1 MHYIYMVYVIKKTF
15 MNKKTNKTSDIR
27 PKSDIDYRQ
36 LSTMQQA
43 IFDGAS
49 YSIIATEVD
58 GTIRFFNNAASR
70 LLGYSAEELIG
81 RRSPALFH
89 DSKEV
94 AERAK
99 ILSIELGREIV
110 PGFDV
115 FIERAKLGVVEELEW
130 SYIHKDGHR
139 IPVLLSVTAL
149 RDESDNINGFLGISF
164 DISEKLLIKRA
175 LKEKEESYRIL
186 FEKAL
191 DSLFLMKG
199 ELFVDCNPA
208 TLSIFGCTREQII
221 NKTPYRFSPQF
232 QPDGR
237 SSDEKAKEKIT
248 AAIGGKTQYFE
259 WQHLRYDGAPFDA
272 EVTLNAI
279 LIKDIPHIFATVR
292 DISARKSIERELET
306 SRKQLLTQN
315 ERLKIINTL
324 SHQLHGNHSFQQIAD
339 KTLEAFLNFSGI
351 IYVAVYFVEK
361 DREIMRLM
369 ATEGFN
375 QNLVEISETI
385 RVKDGVSGEALSR
398 NEIVFCNNFSTD
410 DRVVKELARALNAN
424 NIYSGIAIPISYQG
438 KIFGCINLGYH
449 SAKDFSN
456 MDKEPLDVISKVVSQ
471 ALANAHQIKDLDYM
485 AHHDSLTGLTNRM
498 YFHWAFNKR
507 TNEPNYSSAIL
518 MLLDLDRFKEVNDTL
533 GHHIGDVLLQQIGPR
548 LSHIFSQ
555 QPVQI
560 SRLGGDEFTILID
573 HIDNQDLTIKYAQR
587 LLDCLREPFSI
598 ESMSLE
604 IDASIGIAKYPQD
617 GGDSH
622 ALLRSADVAM
632 YEAKRQGGG
641 IKLYDPGD
649 DKHTP
654 QRLALIAELK
664 NAIREQQLE
673 LHYQPKINLSDGNL
687 SGFEALVRW
696 RHPKM
701 GLLYPDA
708 FIPLAE
714 LSDSIH
720 YLTEEVIKLALK
732 QQQRWIKD
740 GYMIPVAVNLSARN
754 LIDDRCVVYLGQM
767 MKQYNVSP
775 GMLEL
780 EITETALMQD
790 PKLATSLL
798 NQISALGVKLS
809 IDDFGTGYS
818 SLAYLRRMPID
829 ILKID
834 REFVT
839 DMLSNEQD
847 SIIVSS
853 TIALAHNLNL
863 NVIAEGVED
872 NKTLEKLTKMG
883 CDFAQGYHI
892 CKPKPWSEM
901 KSWLKSVNVG

>member
-1 MHYIYMVYVIKKTF
+1 MPK
-15 MNKKTNKTSDIR
+15 NSD
-27 PKSDIDYRQ
+27 KSTVKDSAQDIDYRQ

-49 YSIIATEVD
+49 YSIISTEVD
-58 GTIRFFNNAASR
+58 GVIRFFNNAASK
-70 LLGYSAEELIG
+70 LLGYSSEEVVG
-81 RRSPALFH
+81 RHTPTLFH
-89 DSKEV
+89 DPEEV
-94 AERAK
+94 AKRAK
-99 ILSIELGREIV
+99 TLTAELGKKV
-110 PGFDV
+110 KPGFDV
-115 FIERAKLGVVEELEW
+115 FVERAKSGVVEELEW

-149 RDESDNINGFLGISF
+149 RDENGVINGFLGISF

-175 LKEKEESYRIL
+175 LKEKEERYGIL
-186 FEKAL
+186 FEKAV

-208 TLSIFGCTREQII
+208 TLNMFGCTREQII
-221 NKTPYRFSPQF
+221 NKTPYRYSPQF

-237 SSDEKAKEKIT
+237 PSDEKAMEKIT
-248 AAIGGKTQYFE
+248 AAIGGETQNFE
-259 WQHLRYDGAPFDA
+259 WQHLRYDGVPFDA

-279 LIKDIPHIFATVR
+279 LIKDVPHIFATVR
-292 DISARKSIERELET
+292 DISVRKSIERQLET
-306 SRKQLLTQN
+306 SRKQLLTQHEN
-315 ERLKIINTL
+315 LKIINTL
-324 SHQLHGNHSFQQIAD
+324 SNQLHGSHSFQEIAD
-339 KTLEAFLNFSGI
+339 RTLEALLNFSGT
-351 IYVAVYFVEK
+351 IYVSVYFVEK
-361 DREIMRLM
+361 DRELMRLM
-369 ATEGFN
+369 ATKGFN
-375 QNLVEISETI
+375 KDLVEISETM

-398 NEIVFCNNFSTD
+398 NEIVFCNDFSTD
-410 DRVVKELARALNAN
+410 DRVVEELTRALIAN
-424 NIYSGIAIPISYQG
+424 NIHSGVAIPISYQG
-438 KIFGCINLGYH
+438 NIFGCINLGYH
-449 SAKDFSN
+449 TAKDFSN
-456 MDKEPLDVISKVVSQ
+456 MDKEPLEVISKVVSQ

-498 YFHWAFNKR
+498 YFHWAFKEKINA
-507 TNEPNYSSAIL
+507 PGYPSAIL

-533 GHHIGDVLLQQIGPR
+533 GHHTGDVLLQKIGPR
-548 LSHIFSQ
+548 LSHIFSE
-555 QPVQI
+555 QPVLI

-573 HIDNQDLTIKYAQR
+573 HVDDRELTVMYAKR

-617 GGDSH
+617 GSDSH

-641 IKLYDPGD
+641 IKLYDSGD

-696 RHPKM
+696 RHPTM

-720 YLTEEVIKLALK
+720 YLTEAVIRLALK
-732 QQQRWIKD
+732 QQQLWIKD
-740 GYMIPVAVNLSARN
+740 GYLISVAVNLSARN
-754 LIDDRCVVYLGQM
+754 LIDDRCVVYIGQM
-767 MKQYNVSP
+767 IKEFDVSP

-790 PKLATSLL
+790 PKLATNIL

-834 REFVT
+834 REFVSH
-839 DMLSNEQD
+839 MLSNEQD

-863 NVIAEGVED
+863 DVIAEGVED
-872 NKTLEKLTKMG
+872 SKTLKQLAKMG

-892 CKPKPWSEM
+892 CKPKPWLELE
-901 KSWLKSVNVG
+901 SWLEKY